1 MLPISLLRGRV
12 LTRGEWAVNELP
24 NPVYARPVGSTP
36 AEGDAVTVKRVVP
49 NIGSDQLDASREF
62 YIQVFGLEMVMDMGW
77 IVTLASPSEP
87 TAQITLFGPV
97 ESSDP
102 APSITIEVDDVDA
115 VHDDVSQRGLE
126 ILYPLTSEE
135 WGVRRFFLADPNG
148 VVINVMSHNEGP
160 DDS

>member
-1 MLPISLLRGRV
+1 L
-12 LTRGEWAVNELP
+12 
-24 NPVYARPVGSTP
+24 GSTP
-36 AEGDAVTVKRVVP
+36 TEGDAVTVKRVVP

-62 YIQVFGLEMVMDMGW
+62 YIQVFGLEVVMDMGR

-87 TAQITLFGPV
+87 TAQVTLFGPA

-102 APSITIEVDDVDA
+102 APTPSITIEVDDVNA

-126 ILYPLTSEE
+126 ILYPLTDEE

-148 VVINVMSHNEGP
+148 LIINVMTHNEGP
-160 DDS
+160 GGS